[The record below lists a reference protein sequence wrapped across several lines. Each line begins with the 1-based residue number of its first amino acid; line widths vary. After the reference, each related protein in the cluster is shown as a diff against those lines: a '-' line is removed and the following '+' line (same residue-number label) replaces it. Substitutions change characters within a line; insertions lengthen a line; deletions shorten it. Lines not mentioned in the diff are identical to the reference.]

1 MRSHLWLR
9 PRNLAVVFSILA
21 FVGCGSNEPASTT
34 KKPAAPAAKAITIN
48 VTAPQDNDVVRRNS
62 VAVRGT
68 VDPPDA
74 DVQVAGKPAT
84 VSDGIFSARITLDP
98 GDNTVDV
105 IATAEGAKPTTTSL
119 TVTRGKTEAAL
130 AAAAQRRRARERA
143 AEKRAANARAAKRDA
158 AAAPVSVP
166 DETGERLD
174 VAEDDLR
181 ANGLSYR
188 EVGGGTFGIVVKSN
202 WIVCE
207 TRPAAGASVK
217 RRTRIA
223 LIVDRDC

>member
-1 MRSHLWLR
+1 V
-9 PRNLAVVFSILA
+9 PVFSILA
-21 FVGCGSNEPASTT
+21 LAGCGSDESASTT
-34 KKPAAPAAKAITIN
+34 TEKAAAPARQAITIT
-48 VTAPQDNDVVRRNS
+48 VTAPKDNDVVRRNS

-74 DVQVAGKPAT
+74 SVQVAGKSAM
-84 VSDGIFSARITLDP
+84 VNGGIFSAKIALDP

-143 AEKRAANARAAKRDA
+143 AEKRAAKARAAKRAA

-166 DETGERLD
+166 DEVGERLD
-174 VAEDDLR
+174 VAEDDLH
-181 ANGLSYR
+181 AHGLSYR

-207 TRPAAGASVK
+207 TRPAGGASVK
-217 RRTRIA
+217 KHTRVA
-223 LIVDRDC
+223 LVVDRDC